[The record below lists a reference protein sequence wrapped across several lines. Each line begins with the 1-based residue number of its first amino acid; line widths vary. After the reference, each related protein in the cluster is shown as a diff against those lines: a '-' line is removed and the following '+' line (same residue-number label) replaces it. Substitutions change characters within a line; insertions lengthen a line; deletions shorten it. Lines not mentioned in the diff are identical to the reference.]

1 MTDSAARHSHTPLA
15 RHCPRCGKRLARLNS
30 GPTCYACAPLAVAES
45 ATPSRSRRTRLPHDE
60 IIELYKE
67 IGHTSRVAA
76 RLDLPRSSVWYVI
89 QRARQDGRL
98 DDVPAESLSV

>member
-1 MTDSAARHSHTPLA
+1 MHDSGSLRSQAVPV

-45 ATPSRSRRTRLPHDE
+45 STPTRSRRTRLPHDE
-60 IIELYKE
+60 IIELYRE

-98 DDVPAESLSV
+98 DDAPSERVSI